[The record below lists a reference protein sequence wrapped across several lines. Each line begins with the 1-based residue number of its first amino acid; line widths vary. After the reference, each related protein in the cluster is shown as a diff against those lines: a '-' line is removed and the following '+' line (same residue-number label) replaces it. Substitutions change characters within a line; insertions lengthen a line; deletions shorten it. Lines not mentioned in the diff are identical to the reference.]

1 MDWEESLYSMR
12 RAAARLREM
21 AVDDPESPLPSLT
34 ETAREIDEEAR
45 DLEELLI
52 QSGELIIAP
61 DALGKKVPV
70 VEQEQKKQP

>member
-12 RAAARLREM
+12 QAAARLRKM
-21 AVDDPESPLPSLT
+21 AVEDPESALPSLT
-34 ETAREIDEEAR
+34 ETAREIDKEAR

-61 DALGKKVPV
+61 DGPGKKVPL
-70 VEQEQKKQP
+70 